1 LGSKK
6 IDLKLAD
13 GAINTFSLAYDPKVT
28 ETVEA
33 MANLISKGSSAV
45 TDLSAL
51 TSIQQPG
58 ASATSTE
65 LYEVFMEIGITTMKK
80 IEFK

>member
-1 LGSKK
+1 
-6 IDLKLAD
+6 
-13 GAINTFSLAYDPKVT
+13 
-28 ETVEA
+28 
-33 MANLISKGSSAV
+33 MANLISKGASAV

-51 TSIQQPG
+51 KNIPQSG

-65 LYEVFMEIGITTMKK
+65 LYEVFMENGITTMKK